1 MQRKRVTLD
10 AGAVLW
16 EEGDVARNIAV
27 VEEGKLG
34 ARTAAGGIVG
44 VLFPGMV
51 LGESALFAAE
61 ASDERR
67 TATVF
72 ALDGDTVVTE
82 YPAGMVRESLEGGE
96 DHLSRP
102 LLLTLIGQTCRNLLI
117 TLAYRAG
124 HPLLEAPL
132 RGVVAGIGNNAATE
146 LSIRSW
152 DRFAFTARFL
162 YDLRDHSDR
171 VLREVGPHA
180 GERAEMVERASGL
193 LHEMF
198 EGQEALPL
206 VEDFLRAERERT
218 EWGYRSR

>member
-61 ASDERR
+61 GTDERR

-72 ALDGDTVVTE
+72 AIDETVVTE
-82 YPAGMVRESLEGGE
+82 YPAGAVRETLESGE
-96 DHLSRP
+96 DRLSRP
-102 LLLTLIGQTCRNLLI
+102 VLLTLIGQTCRNLLI

-124 HPLLEAPL
+124 HPLLEDPL
-132 RGVVAGIGNNAATE
+132 RGVVAGIARNAATE
-146 LSIRSW
+146 LHIRSW

-180 GERAEMVERASGL
+180 SERAEMVERASGL
-193 LHEMF
+193 LHEML
-198 EGQEALPL
+198 EGQDALPL
-206 VEDFLRAERERT
+206 VEDFLRAERERS
-218 EWGYRSR
+218 EWWYRGR